1 MRAIC
6 KNVDGAESQPLIFGI
21 HFIEDDRWFTLRC
34 ALPKELDVL
43 DLAKISPHRFFIGTG
58 RPDHFGQHH
67 QIVDVLGIHAEHILV
82 RVEVKQT
89 HTAVVFLELPYHAP
103 DQPLPV
109 SAASSQSQPTEF
121 FRPESIVDF
130 KQKRERIGVVGNE
143 KEWRDLLRLHPD
155 FERRAWI
162 GYPGQHL
169 PLVVW
174 SVSVLGK
181 VFHVIPR
188 FPAHQQLSCPPFAG
202 QKILRFAS
210 SSSSFLASAST
221 MAWHGFS

>member
-1 MRAIC
+1 MDNISSMPAIMSAAGR
-6 KNVDGAESQPLIFGI
+6 VS
-21 HFIEDDRWFTLRC
+21 W
-34 ALPKELDVL
+34 
-43 DLAKISPHRFFIGTG
+43 LAPH
-58 RPDHFGQHH
+58 
-67 QIVDVLGIHAEHILV
+67 LSN
-82 RVEVKQT
+82 
-89 HTAVVFLELPYHAP
+89 
-103 DQPLPV
+103 QPLPV
-109 SAASSQSQPTEF
+109 SAVSSQSQPTEF

-143 KEWRDLLRLHPD
+143 KEWRNLLRLHPD
-155 FERRAWI
+155 FEGRTRI
-162 GYPGQHL
+162 GYPGQHF
-169 PLVVW
+169 PLVVR

>member
-1 MRAIC
+1 M
-6 KNVDGAESQPLIFGI
+6 VGVY
-21 HFIEDDRWFTLRC
+21 FIKDNNRLSLRC

-67 QIVDVLGIHAEHILV
+67 QIVNVLGIHAEHILV

-130 KQKRERIGVVGNE
+130 QQKGERIGVVGNE
-143 KEWRDLLRLHPD
+143 KEWRNLLRFHPD
-155 FERRAWI
+155 FEGRTRI
-162 GYPGQHL
+162 GYPGQHF
-169 PLVVW
+169 PFIIP
-174 SVSVLGK
+174 SISVLAK

-188 FPAHQQLSCPPFAG
+188 FPAHQQPSCPVHRVSLLPYCAPIAKHF
-202 QKILRFAS
+202 ILCH
-210 SSSSFLASAST
+210 SAQLIPYL
-221 MAWHGFS
+221 H